1 MPRIARALSA
11 LEVQRLTD
19 KPGMHFVGTVPGL
32 ILQVSSAAKSPD
44 APNAASWIFRTTI
57 GGKRR
62 DIGLG
67 SYPKVTLAK
76 AHALARETSEKIGK
90 GVDPIVEKREARSKL
105 SASRLAVMPFSE
117 AAQKYIEAFKSGWRN
132 PKSAAQW
139 AASLETYA
147 FPFIGAVGVA
157 DIELAHIKRVLDPI
171 WTTKTE
177 TASRVRGRIENI
189 LDWCTV
195 QGFRKGENPARWRGH
210 LEHLLAARS
219 DVAEVEHHAALP
231 WREIGAFMPLLR
243 KVEGMGARA
252 LEFSILCA
260 ARSGEVRGATW
271 GEIDLELALWT
282 IPASRMKAKR
292 EHVIPLSSGAVAL
305 LRSLPRVEGC
315 DVVFPNTKGTP
326 LSDATLT
333 AVLKRMGVAVTAH
346 GFRSTFRDWGGESSS
361 YPREVVEHALAHQLA
376 DKAEAAYQR
385 GTLLDKRRRLMQ
397 SWFEFCNAPAVVA
410 SITPI
415 RSAEVAA

>member
-19 KPGMHFVGTVPGL
+19 KPGLHFVGTVPGL
-32 ILQVSSAAKSPD
+32 ILKVSNAAMSDD
-44 APNAASWIFRTTI
+44 APCAASWIFRVTV

-67 SYPKVTLAK
+67 AYPKITLAK
-76 AHALARETSEKIGK
+76 AHALAREASEKIGN
-90 GVDPIVEKREARSKL
+90 GIDPLVEKREARSKL
-105 SASRLAVMPFSE
+105 IAARLAVMPFSE
-117 AAQKYIEAFKSGWRN
+117 AAQKYIDAQKAGWRN

-139 AASLETYA
+139 TASLETYA

-171 WTTKTE
+171 WTSKTE

-189 LDWCTV
+189 LDWCAV

-219 DVAEVEHHAALP
+219 AVAAVEHHAALP
-231 WREIGAFMPLLR
+231 WREIGTFMPLLR

-252 LEFSILCA
+252 LEFAILTA

-271 GEIDLELALWT
+271 SEINLELALWT

-292 EHVIPLSSGAVAL
+292 EHVIPLSSGAVEL

-315 DVVFPNTKGTP
+315 DVVFPNTKGTA

-346 GFRSTFRDWGGESSS
+346 GFRSTFRDWAGESSS
-361 YPREVVEHALAHQLA
+361 FAREVVEHALAHQLA

-385 GTLLDKRRRLMQ
+385 GTLLEKRARLMQ
-397 SWFEFCNAPAVVA
+397 AWCEFCNARPVAA

-415 RSAEVAA
+415 RGEVAA